1 MKSLTFNC
9 FRVLFAAT
17 LWITVTACDRAEK
30 PLGPNAAVW
39 PAFEKGR
46 AWDDLQNLVDFSP
59 RTHGSPGHR
68 FTMNYLNSRLRANG
82 LASTVVT
89 FTNRT
94 PSGLFTF
101 HNIEATLPGSTR
113 DIIYLTTH
121 YDSRFDTGPEF
132 TSANSSGSGPAVLL
146 EMARILAAHHHG
158 KGPEIR
164 FVFFDGMEPMVR
176 HGFSDGLQGSKYLL
190 RQLEEQKR
198 LSDIIALINLD
209 LVGDRD
215 LTITLARNLSMPL
228 RKLLLNAAHKEQ
240 ARAFFRLVPVEIGD
254 DHQPF
259 HERGIPAIN
268 LIDFEYGSA
277 PGRNDY
283 WRTPEDT
290 IDKLSPD
297 SLDIIGRVTLRLI
310 RDVVSARQEKQQ

>member
-1 MKSLTFNC
+1 MTTPWYPLLLAASL
-9 FRVLFAAT
+9 VISL
-17 LWITVTACDRAEK
+17 TACDRPVK
-30 PLGPNAAVW
+30 PPGENAAMW
-39 PAFEKGR
+39 PAFEKSR
-46 AWDDLQNLVDFSP
+46 AWDDLQNLMDFTP

-82 LASTVVT
+82 LDSTVVT

-94 PSGLFTF
+94 PAGLFTF
-101 HNIEATLPGSTR
+101 HNIEASLPGSTR

-146 EMARILAAHHHG
+146 EVARILAAHHDG
-158 KGPEIR
+158 QGPEIR

-176 HGFSDGLQGSKYLL
+176 HGFGDGLQGSKFLL
-190 RQLEEQKR
+190 RQQEEQNR
-198 LSDIIALINLD
+198 LKDIIALVNLD

-228 RKLLLNAAHKEQ
+228 RKLLLDAAHKEQ
-240 ARAFFRLVPVEIGD
+240 ARSFFRLVPVEIGD

-259 HERGIPAIN
+259 HERGVPTMN

-310 RDVVSARQEKQQ
+310 RDVVAARQEISK